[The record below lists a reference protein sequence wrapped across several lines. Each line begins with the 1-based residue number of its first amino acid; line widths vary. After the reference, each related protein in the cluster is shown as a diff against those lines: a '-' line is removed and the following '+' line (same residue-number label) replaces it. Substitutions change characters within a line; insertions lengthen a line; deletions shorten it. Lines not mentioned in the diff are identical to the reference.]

1 MVNRQI
7 TLAAR
12 PEGFPT
18 ESDFA
23 LVEGDVPSPGAGE
36 VLVRSQWLSVDP
48 YMRGRM
54 STSRSYAKPTELGEP
69 MTGQAVGEVVESQ
82 DGRFAPGDL
91 VLGQLGWQDYA
102 VARGGSLRKLD
113 PALAPPQTAL
123 HVLGATGLTAY
134 FGLFDVGEAKPGDA
148 VVVSAA
154 AGAVGQIVGQ
164 LAKIA
169 GCGPIVGLAGSP
181 EKVSDLT
188 ELYGY
193 DVGIDYKQD
202 DINGILK
209 EVCPL
214 CVATYV
220 AVIGVFVISGGAK
233 GVPMAKLPGRAL
245 ADMGVLFATP
255 VALAIAILFIA
266 GASWGMSA
274 FPREEERPVVQQLP
288 MLEGEQRA
296 ELERWWELQ
305 TKPGNFPYPADGAK
319 VQIVEFADFQCPHCR
334 QMYFSYKP
342 ILDRYLAEHP
352 NDVKFVF
359 KNWPINSRC
368 NPTIP
373 GINFPDSCNAS
384 AAYLMAKQKG
394 AGEKMKD
401 WLFAHQAELTASTI
415 KRAAADIG
423 QVPDFDAQ
431 YPNVLTEIQA
441 DAKAGTAI
449 GVNGTP
455 AFFINGRRIP
465 GAGVAPQLFDTLIDL
480 ELKKA
485 K

>member
-1 MVNRQI
+1 MI
-7 TLAAR
+7 TLPA
-12 PEGFPT
+12 
-18 ESDFA
+18 FA
-23 LVEGDVPSPGAGE
+23 LLGLAASTAATYVHYNLVKNPDYSSFCDISSTVSCKAAYLSRYGSVLGVP
-36 VLVRSQWLSVDP
+36 V
-48 YMRGRM
+48 
-54 STSRSYAKPTELGEP
+54 
-69 MTGQAVGEVVESQ
+69 AVGGILFFSWVILLMW
-82 DGRFAPGDL
+82 G
-91 VLGQLGWQDYA
+91 
-102 VARGGSLRKLD
+102 ARGNSRIKDSAPTYIFAGSTL
-113 PALAPPQTAL
+113 ALAVSL
-123 HVLGATGLTAY
+123 YLAY
-134 FGLFDVGEAKPGDA
+134 ASFF
-148 VVVSAA
+148 
-154 AGAVGQIVGQ
+154 
-164 LAKIA
+164 
-169 GCGPIVGLAGSP
+169 
-181 EKVSDLT
+181 
-188 ELYGY
+188 
-193 DVGIDYKQD
+193 
-202 DINGILK
+202 ILK